1 MSDLVEMEHIGQ
13 VEHYLLALQ
22 DELCAALEAADGAE
36 RFREDNWKR
45 DSGGGGR
52 TRVMENGALFEQAG
66 VNFSLVHGDNL
77 PPSAT
82 AARPELAGRSWRAMG
97 VSLVPLI
104 LKNQKQQFLQRDIV
118 GRASFKRRYF
128 LYHNWEWKLVYFAE
142 LDLLQLFN
150 VVTDPKEKNNLIN
163 EDPELA
169 ARLEKSLFDYLKRV
183 EGKTYRSV
191 LSSSKTKETN

>member
-22 DELCAALEAADGAE
+22 DELCAAMEAADGTE
-36 RFREDNWKR
+36 HFREDNWER

-82 AARPELAGRSWRAMG
+82 ATRPELAGRSWRAMG
-97 VSLVPLI
+97 VSLVLHP
-104 LKNQKQQFLQRDIV
+104 
-118 GRASFKRRYF
+118 
-128 LYHNWEWKLVYFAE
+128 HNPYVPTTHANVRFFIAE
-142 LDLLQLFN
+142 KDGADPIWWFGGGFDLTPYYGF
-150 VVTDPKEKNNLIN
+150 E
-163 EDPELA
+163 EDA
-169 ARLEKSLFDYLKRV
+169 VHWHTVAREACMPFGD
-183 EGKTYRSV
+183 SV
-191 LSSSKTKETN
+191 